1 MVEIRPSD
9 NVERPC
15 YIEFELIAEEDRNES
30 IAQGMPVYKDVE
42 MAHLTPTGCQGTTRI
57 PKVITAKLLDEW
69 RNGDKRR
76 QGPVPYYIQAYDA
89 WKSGL
94 EVPANGLDIKNW
106 PGVTPAQLKTCQ
118 EAGARTVE
126 DLDEANADT
135 IRKLGMGGLALIQ
148 KAKSYLENAETNKAA
163 EEISALRV
171 TMDDMKRLLDKQ
183 KDQISELQSDLDS
196 RSSHAKRGR
205 PRKEAA

>member
-15 YIEFELIAEEDRNES
+15 YIDFELSVEEDRNES

-42 MAHLTPTGCQGTTRI
+42 IANLTPTGCQGTSVVQ
-57 PKVITAKLLDEW
+57 KVITEKQLDEW
-69 RNGDKRR
+69 RFGDKRR
-76 QGPVPYYIQAYDA
+76 NGPVPYYIQAYEA
-89 WKSGL
+89 WKAGL

-118 EAGARTVE
+118 EAGVRTVE
-126 DLDEANADT
+126 DLAVVNADT
-135 IRKLGMGGLALIQ
+135 IRRLGMGGVSLAQ
-148 KAKSYLENAETNKAA
+148 KAKIYLENAETNKAA
-163 EEISALRV
+163 EEISALRIKIDAMESLV
-171 TMDDMKRLLDKQ
+171 KTQ
-183 KDQISELQSDLDS
+183 SEQITELQNDLES
-196 RSSHAKRGR
+196 RPAKRGR

>member
-1 MVEIRPSD
+1 MVEIRPGD
-9 NVERPC
+9 NEERPC

-42 MAHLTPTGCQGTTRI
+42 MAHLTPTGCQGTTRV
-57 PKVITAKLLDEW
+57 PKVITPKLLDEW
-69 RNGDKRR
+69 RFGDKRR

-89 WKSGL
+89 WKAGL
-94 EVPANGLDIKNW
+94 EVPANGLDVKNW

-118 EAGARTVE
+118 DAGARTVE
-126 DLDEANADT
+126 DLAEANADT

-148 KAKSYLENAETNKAA
+148 KARSYLENAETNKAA

-171 TMDDMKRLLDKQ
+171 TMEEMKSLLDRQ
-183 KDQISELQSDLDS
+183 KNQIAELQDDLES
-196 RSSHAKRGR
+196 RSAKRGR